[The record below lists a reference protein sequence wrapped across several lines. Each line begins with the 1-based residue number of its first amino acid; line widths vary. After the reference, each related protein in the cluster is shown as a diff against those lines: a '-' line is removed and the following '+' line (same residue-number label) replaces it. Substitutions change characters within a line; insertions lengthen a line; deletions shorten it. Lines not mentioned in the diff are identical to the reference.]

1 MLSVGTLLRKSRLD
15 QGVSL
20 QDISART
27 RISVKNLEAIE
38 SGDLG
43 QLSSPFVYR
52 SFVRQFAAE
61 LKLDYD
67 VLAPDVLA
75 ACDSMRQPL
84 LPGEGNAP
92 VIRVARLQPKIRRD
106 FHWVYL
112 AAVLVLV
119 IAAGSGAYALRAH
132 SSSPASAVTSLAV
145 SLGLT
150 PHAHPAAK
158 VGAVAPSTAPVAVPL
173 STAVD
178 NSRIHIR
185 LSAIETTWLSI
196 IADGKQTYSG
206 ILKASQTK
214 TLEGRETARIKTGN
228 AGGVTVVFN
237 GKELGPMGRHGETRT
252 VLFTTTGYEV
262 VRSAAEALIPVLFTP
277 NHPTNV
283 LPFSRIVE

>member
-1 MLSVGTLLRKSRLD
+1 MSSVGTLLRKSRLD

-67 VLAPDVLA
+67 LLAPDVLA
-75 ACDSMRQPL
+75 ACDTMRQPL
-84 LPGEGNAP
+84 LPGEGNALI
-92 VIRVARLQPKIRRD
+92 IRVAPIQPKIRRD
-106 FHWVYL
+106 FQWMYL
-112 AAVLVLV
+112 AAILVVV
-119 IAAGSGAYALRAH
+119 IAAGSGTYALRAR
-132 SSSPASAVTSLAV
+132 SLSPASAVTSIAD

-150 PHAHPAAK
+150 RTAHPATKA
-158 VGAVAPSTAPVAVPL
+158 VAVAPSTAAVAVLP
-173 STAVD
+173 SSEVD
-178 NSRIHIR
+178 SGIHIR

-196 IADGKQTYSG
+196 VADGKQTYSG
-206 ILKASQTK
+206 ILKVSQTK
-214 TLEGRETARIKTGN
+214 SLEGRETARIKTGN
-228 AGGVTVVFN
+228 AGGVTIVFN
-237 GKELGPMGRHGETRT
+237 GKVLGPMGRHGEART

-262 VRSAAEALIPVLFTP
+262 VRSAAEALIPALLAP
-277 NHPTNV
+277 QHRANA
-283 LPFSRIVE
+283 LPFSRSVE

>member
-1 MLSVGTLLRKSRLD
+1 MSSVGTLLRKSRLD

-67 VLAPDVLA
+67 LLAPDVLA
-75 ACDSMRQPL
+75 ACDTMRQPL
-84 LPGEGNAP
+84 LPGEGNAL
-92 VIRVARLQPKIRRD
+92 VIRVARVQPKIRRD
-106 FHWVYL
+106 FQWVYL
-112 AAVLVLV
+112 AAVLVVV

-132 SSSPASAVTSLAV
+132 SSSSASAFTSLAV

-150 PHAHPAAK
+150 PPAHPATKTA
-158 VGAVAPSTAPVAVPL
+158 AVVPSTVPFAVPP
-173 STAVD
+173 SIAVD
-178 NSRIHIR
+178 SGIHIR

-196 IADGKQTYSG
+196 VADGKQTYSG

-214 TLEGRETARIKTGN
+214 ILEGRETARIKTGN
-228 AGGVTVVFN
+228 AGGVTIVFN

-262 VRSAAEALIPVLFTP
+262 VSSAAEALIPVLFAP
-277 NHPTNV
+277 NHRANAP
-283 LPFSRIVE
+283 PFSRIVE